1 MFFWQLPGNK
11 CGYIG
16 FFNSKVVITDE
27 IFEAK
32 LKQPDSKIKLVSI
45 LAHVSLSRIISWSRS
60 FLFVR

>member
-32 LKQPDSKIKLVSI
+32 LV
-45 LAHVSLSRIISWSRS
+45 AHVSLSRIIS
-60 FLFVR
+60 